1 MVLVR
6 LWTTAEIEMA
16 SLNPP
21 MASMDII
28 HDGASA
34 RTINALGMTLRLK
47 ASVNELR
54 NFVKLGL
61 ASPIFTHRRSLGA
74 TSATNSTST
83 GSFTSKLGSTK
94 SGIHSLVQEVIPRFR
109 MDVLECAVTDDLC

>member
-1 MVLVR
+1 
-6 LWTTAEIEMA
+6 
-16 SLNPP
+16 

-28 HDGASA
+28 HGGAST

-47 ASVNELR
+47 ASVNDRR

-61 ASPIFTHRRSLGA
+61 ALPIFTHRGSLGA

-94 SGIHSLVQEVIPRFR
+94 RGIQSLVQAFIIQGGCYVTRRVPLLRVERLV
-109 MDVLECAVTDDLC
+109 AVPVPPS